1 MVKVAINGFGRTGRL
16 ALRAALE
23 RGSKLEFVA
32 VNRGDAELLGHLLK
46 YDSVHGK
53 APFQVEVEGD
63 TIVAAGKRIK
73 VLNESD
79 AEKLPWKDM
88 GVYLVIDASDKYR
101 DRDGAGKHIKAGASK
116 VVVSAPGKKLDAT
129 IVLGV
134 NDSVY
139 DHAKHHLV
147 SNASCTTNCVAP
159 VVKILNDRFGLESA
173 MVSTIHA
180 YTGSQMILDRA
191 DKDLR
196 RARAAA
202 MSIIPTTTGM
212 TSAINEVLPELKGR
226 VDGTAFRV
234 PTPDVSLID
243 VSAILKSKPSADEIN
258 AAFKEAAAS
267 KMKGILGYSD
277 EPLVSVDYIH
287 SSYSAVVDAASTISN
302 SSMVK
307 VVAWYDNEYGYSCRT
322 IELAEKMASHAK

>member
-23 RGSKLEFVA
+23 RGSKLDFVA
-32 VNRGDAELLGHLLK
+32 VNRGDAKLLGHLLK
-46 YDSVHGK
+46 YDSVHGR
-53 APFQVEVEGD
+53 APFPVEVDGD
-63 TIVAAGKRIK
+63 TIIAAGKRIK

-79 AEKLPWKDM
+79 AEKLPWRDL

-101 DRDGAGKHIKAGASK
+101 DREGAGKHIKAGASK
-116 VVVSAPGKKLDAT
+116 VLVGAPGKKLDAT

-134 NDSVY
+134 NDGVY
-139 DHAKHHLV
+139 DPAKHHLV
-147 SNASCTTNCVAP
+147 SNASCTTNCTAP
-159 VVKILNDRFGLESA
+159 VVKVLNDSFGLESA
-173 MVSTIHA
+173 MVTTIHA

-202 MSIIPTTTGM
+202 MSIIPTSTGM
-212 TSAINEVLPELKGR
+212 TSAIGEVLPELKGK

-243 VSAILKSKPSADEIN
+243 VSAVLKGKPSADQIN
-258 AAFKEAAAS
+258 AAFKEASAG

-277 EPLVSVDYIH
+277 EPLVSVDYVH
-287 SSYSAVVDAASTISN
+287 NPYSAIIDSASTISN
-302 SSMVK
+302 GAMVK
-307 VVAWYDNEYGYSCRT
+307 VVAWYDNEFGYSCRT

>member
-23 RGSKLEFVA
+23 RGSKLDFVA
-32 VNRGDAELLGHLLK
+32 VNRGDAKQLGHLLK
-46 YDSVHGK
+46 HDSVHGK
-53 APFQVEVEGD
+53 APFPIDVEED
-63 TIVAAGKRIK
+63 MIVAAGKRIK

-79 AEKLPWKDM
+79 AEKLPWGSL
-88 GVYLVIDASDKYR
+88 GVWLVIDTSDKYR
-101 DRDGAGKHIKAGASK
+101 DREGAGKHLKAGASK
-116 VVVSAPGKKLDAT
+116 VLVGAPGRKLDAT

-134 NDSVY
+134 NDSIY
-139 DHAKHHLV
+139 DPAKHHLV

-159 VVKILNDRFGLESA
+159 VIKVLNDQFGLESA

-212 TSAINEVLPELKGR
+212 TSAIGEVLPEIKGK

-243 VSAILKSKPSADEIN
+243 ISAVLKTKPSVDEIN
-258 AAFKEAAAS
+258 AAFKEAAGG
-267 KMKGILGYSD
+267 KMNGILAYDD
-277 EPLVSVDYIH
+277 EPLVSIDYIH
-287 SSYSAVVDAASTISN
+287 SPYSAIVDGTSTISN
-302 SSMVK
+302 GAMVK

-322 IELAEKMASHAK
+322 VELAEKMASYAA